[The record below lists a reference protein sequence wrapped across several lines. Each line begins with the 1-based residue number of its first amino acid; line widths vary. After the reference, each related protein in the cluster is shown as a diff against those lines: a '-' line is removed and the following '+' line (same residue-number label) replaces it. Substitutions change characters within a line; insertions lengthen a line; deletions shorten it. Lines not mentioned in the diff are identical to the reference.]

1 MQTIRTTFLHAAAA
15 ALFAATLAGCA
26 TPPAGSAPPAAAAAT
41 ASPAIRQALAPS
53 GKLRVAMY
61 RGSPSSYV
69 QAQPSEAPRGVAY
82 DLGQALAARLG
93 VPFEPV
99 VFPNNAQSLAAVK
112 AGNADFAFTNAT
124 AERAKD
130 MDFSPT
136 VLDVEKSVLVAG
148 ASPLTALEGLKRPGI
163 RIGVSQG
170 SSTSA
175 ELAPLYP
182 AAVIV
187 PAPTLQQAIAML
199 GGGQIDA
206 FATNNAILYE
216 MGDQLAGSRV
226 LSGRW
231 GMEHFAVGIPK
242 GRDAGRAFVA
252 DFVRQATADGTV
264 QKAVARANLRGTVA
278 PVR

>member
-1 MQTIRTTFLHAAAA
+1 MHTMRKTFLPVALAALLAA
-15 ALFAATLAGCA
+15 ALAGCS
-26 TPPAGSAPPAAAAAT
+26 TPPAGSAAASPAAAT
-41 ASPAIRQALAPS
+41 ASPAVRQVLAPT

-61 RGSPSSYV
+61 RGSPSSFV
-69 QAQPSEAPRGVAY
+69 QPSPSDAPRGVSY

-112 AGNADFAFTNAT
+112 AGQADFTFTNAT

-136 VLDVEKSVLVAG
+136 VLDVEKSALVAG
-148 ASPLTALEGLKRPGI
+148 NSPLRALDGLKRPGV

-182 AAVIV
+182 AAVTV

-199 GGGQIDA
+199 GSGQIDA

-216 MGDQLAGSRV
+216 MGDQLPGSRV
-226 LSGRW
+226 LPGRW
-231 GMEHFAVGIPK
+231 GMEHFAVGIPR
-242 GRDAGRAFVA
+242 GRDAGRAFIA

-264 QKAVARANLRGTVA
+264 QRAVARANLRGTVQ
-278 PVR
+278 P